1 MASNMSQSEEVED
14 EVDNDLHLGPLNYE
28 EMIIPQPHY
37 YSIWDCPHIN
47 KVVLEENRVVK
58 NGWRF

>member
-1 MASNMSQSEEVED
+1 MSESD
-14 EVDNDLHLGPLNYE
+14 ESGNDVDNDE
-28 EMIIPQPHY
+28 DVIVSRPHY